1 MTTETTLQ
9 LSEHLYPTDEVI
21 GSLVQSMLTQK
32 SLHEC
37 LFWLWELLAST
48 PNVPEGLTVI
58 YRQFYASSSSNL
70 GRYISRKVDNYIQT
84 QDKRNLADIIANLR
98 TSKYT
103 GTAYLI
109 TRYSEK
115 SAASVIYRPQ
125 QWMKLYP
132 DKSTQILGSLHA
144 RDIHNVGWHCEIH
157 SANYGIDSTMNV
169 IKLYAQNHNIDIDDG
184 IDAKYDTSDGIQIA
198 SALARIFDHPPWNVR
213 SRFVRAPADM
223 VSEIDTHFTQKSKQY
238 WRKLS
243 EKRLYPT
250 HGVMPPGNYGRYTVE
265 CFKKACHYSWE
276 YYCYESV
283 LWNKRFE
290 TYCGTKND
298 EKKSIDFKDD
308 DYLENFYDDDNC
320 MDFDEQPL
328 EVQNMSLHE
337 INIIQDPLEWLN
349 LIKSQILSNALDN
362 MSL

>member
-144 RDIHNVGWHCEIH
+144 RDTVSYTHL
-157 SANYGIDSTMNV
+157 TLPT
-169 IKLYAQNHNIDIDDG
+169 K
-184 IDAKYDTSDGIQIA
+184 
-198 SALARIFDHPPWNVR
+198 RIV
-213 SRFVRAPADM
+213 
-223 VSEIDTHFTQKSKQY
+223 
-238 WRKLS
+238 
-243 EKRLYPT
+243 
-250 HGVMPPGNYGRYTVE
+250 
-265 CFKKACHYSWE
+265 
-276 YYCYESV
+276 
-283 LWNKRFE
+283 
-290 TYCGTKND
+290 
-298 EKKSIDFKDD
+298 
-308 DYLENFYDDDNC
+308 
-320 MDFDEQPL
+320 
-328 EVQNMSLHE
+328 
-337 INIIQDPLEWLN
+337 
-349 LIKSQILSNALDN
+349 
-362 MSL
+362 